1 MVFLSPVLND
11 LQMSGVLILA
21 YLIQTLEELSS
32 KLSLSALEHATKVN
46 ANTHAKKNLI
56 DFILVPPNYYLFV

>member
-21 YLIQTLEELSS
+21 YLIQTLE
-32 KLSLSALEHATKVN
+32 
-46 ANTHAKKNLI
+46 
-56 DFILVPPNYYLFV
+56 